1 MKNNRKR
8 FIRTKDN
15 RLFDCCYYGID
26 TWGLSS
32 QDSIVKIN
40 GKYYFDCWTSS
51 CYPEYDDYSE
61 YIEIG
66 VVKDS
71 DEIEDV
77 VDEIKVTEVGKVALI
92 NGEVVAIYKNFGD
105 GDMFHIP
112 GFEWDVLTNKVY
124 SHN

>member
-1 MKNNRKR
+1 MGR
-8 FIRTKDN
+8 FIRTKDGKLYDVIN
-15 RLFDCCYYGID
+15 YGID
-26 TWGLSS
+26 TAGTCH
-32 QDSIVKIN
+32 QKSIIEKN
-40 GKYYFDCWTSS
+40 GKYYFDCWISS
-51 CYPEYDDYSE
+51 FYPDYDDYSE
-61 YIEIG
+61 YTEID

-112 GFEWDVLTNKVY
+112 GFDWDVLSNKV
-124 SHN
+124 NVK